1 MYNVRVWRNHHHWS
15 TIEDPLSLETPM
27 APDSQWR
34 PPDFHPI
41 FSVET
46 PFFHWRPQIFVG
58 DPQFL
63 NPIILGETRIWG
75 SPMKIWGTEIKIWVS
90 PIKIWGSPMKIW
102 GTEIKI
108 WVSPIKIWGVSNENM
123 GISNET
129 STGVSNEKGS
139 PKVLQKWW
147 FLPRLYI
154 YIIYVTEIYKLA
166 DVGTTSILKNPSYFF
181 TTPCLRS
188 DFNEKSILPFLF
200 YTWSLHTT
208 NTLRNMLINVY
219 RGNMEWGGMGIS
231 ILYRGG
237 DNQDCT
243 AASGQDYAKKYKFN
257 YLKQF
262 LWFFKFSLFSLFP
275 LFPLFL
281 SFSPF
286 LPSPC

>member
-90 PIKIWGSPMKIW
+90 PIKIWG
-102 GTEIKI
+102 
-108 WVSPIKIWGVSNENM
+108 VSNENM

-154 YIIYVTEIYKLA
+154 YISFMFQKS
-166 DVGTTSILKNPSYFF
+166 TS
-181 TTPCLRS
+181 
-188 DFNEKSILPFLF
+188 
-200 YTWSLHTT
+200 
-208 NTLRNMLINVY
+208 
-219 RGNMEWGGMGIS
+219 
-231 ILYRGG
+231 
-237 DNQDCT
+237 
-243 AASGQDYAKKYKFN
+243 
-257 YLKQF
+257 
-262 LWFFKFSLFSLFP
+262 
-275 LFPLFL
+275 
-281 SFSPF
+281 
-286 LPSPC
+286 